1 MYFEKLTTQKD
12 INVFDI
18 YVSSLI
24 GDHLQPTKCGKCGHY
39 LWLRPSMSSCDFP
52 PVFSKMACWK
62 TSPSS
67 QIEFWDFPANVW
79 ENRRVIT
86 NQPIRWPSLTMN
98 QHERH
103 QKNHHEN
110 HHENRH
116 WSPIIHYES
125 RKKKNMGLDPRATSG
140 VRMLDDLRPSN
151 HQMLCSSQINW
162 IWNHVWSTC
171 NQWDHL
177 KSSNSKTYTHLDH
190 SRSIAHAPRLQNHL
204 KQSASIIQTYATW
217 CDMTTHAKSCKIN

>member
-1 MYFEKLTTQKD
+1 MWSLFVVKTIHVFLWFPSGVLKD
-12 INVFDI
+12 GLLENIPVESDWVLGFP
-18 YVSSLI
+18 
-24 GDHLQPTKCGKCGHY
+24 GQC
-39 LWLRPSMSSCDFP
+39 LRKQES
-52 PVFSKMACWK
+52 
-62 TSPSS
+62 
-67 QIEFWDFPANVW
+67 
-79 ENRRVIT
+79 
-86 NQPIRWPSLTMN
+86 
-98 QHERH
+98 
-103 QKNHHEN
+103 HHEPTHTLAILN
-110 HHENRH
+110 
-116 WSPIIHYES
+116 YEPTWITE
-125 RKKKNMGLDPRATSG
+125 KKNMGLDPRATSG